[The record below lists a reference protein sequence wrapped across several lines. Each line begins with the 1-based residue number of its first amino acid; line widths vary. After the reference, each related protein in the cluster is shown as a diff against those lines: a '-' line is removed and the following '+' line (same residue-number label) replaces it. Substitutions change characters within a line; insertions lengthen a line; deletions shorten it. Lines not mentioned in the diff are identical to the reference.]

1 MKSTYRKNFPKIL
14 PQLSSE
20 DKIIHDDFN
29 KLWLTELNSKKI
41 FSLIENFNHNYSA
54 KSNFLKNFNKKIT
67 TLEIGC
73 GIGNHIDFE
82 DLDFQEYHAVDLKPN
97 VLNVIKKKNKEIK
110 ILEFD
115 VQNKMPYN
123 NSYFDRINA
132 IHILEHLPNL
142 PVCIDEIY
150 RLLNNQGIFQVV
162 IPCDPGF
169 FYEICRSVSARRI
182 FEKKYKKNYDSYIKR
197 EHINNPNEIIALIK
211 EKFIN
216 IDIKYFPFLIPSINF
231 NLCIGLTFKKIKL

>member
-82 DLDFQEYHAVDLKPN
+82 DLDFQEYHAVDLRPN
-97 VLNVIKKKNKEIK
+97 ALNEIKKKIK
-110 ILEFD
+110 KLRFWNLMFKIRCHIITPIL
-115 VQNKMPYN
+115 
-123 NSYFDRINA
+123 
-132 IHILEHLPNL
+132 
-142 PVCIDEIY
+142 
-150 RLLNNQGIFQVV
+150 
-162 IPCDPGF
+162 
-169 FYEICRSVSARRI
+169 
-182 FEKKYKKNYDSYIKR
+182 
-197 EHINNPNEIIALIK
+197 
-211 EKFIN
+211 
-216 IDIKYFPFLIPSINF
+216 
-231 NLCIGLTFKKIKL
+231 IGLTQFIFLNICQICLFVLMKSIDF